1 VNTQPQTRKQSAPT
15 VIRPMLET
23 DVPEA
28 RRIFQWAFGAFLGVP
43 DPATFWEDRDSV
55 RTRWAGN
62 LGGSLVAEADGC
74 LVGSNFAANWG
85 SFAFFGPLTVHP
97 DRWNQGIAQHLLGP
111 TMELFRSWNVRHSGL
126 FTFAQS
132 AKHINLYQ
140 KFGFWPR
147 FLTAIMTRPSEP
159 RAVSWTAFS
168 SLDSSSRSQALQAC
182 RELADGLFE
191 GLDLSR
197 EIQAIDRLQL
207 GDTLLLWSGDVL
219 DGFAC
224 CHCGPGTE
232 AGNGACYIKFGAI
245 RRAAEADQLFDALL
259 DVCEAF
265 AAERGLGRVEAGVN
279 LGRERA
285 YRKLRARGYRTQIQG
300 VAMHRP
306 NDSAFSNPADY
317 VIDDWR

>member
-1 VNTQPQTRKQSAPT
+1 MTTQMQTRKQSAAII
-15 VIRPMLET
+15 VRPMAET
-23 DVPEA
+23 DVSEA
-28 RRIFQWAFGAFLGVP
+28 RRIFQRAFGAFIGVP
-43 DPATFWEDRDSV
+43 DADTFWEDRDYV
-55 RTRWAGN
+55 RTRWAGK
-62 LGGSLVAEADGC
+62 LGGSLVADADGC

-97 DRWNQGIAQHLLGP
+97 DRWDQGIAQHLLGP
-111 TMELFRSWNVRHSGL
+111 TMELFQSWNVRHAGL

-132 AKHINLYQ
+132 AKHVNLYQ

-147 FLTAIMTRPSEP
+147 FLTAIMTRPSERRP
-159 RAVSWTAFS
+159 VSWTPFS
-168 SLDSSSRSQALQAC
+168 GLNPESRSHALRAC
-182 RELADGLFE
+182 RELSDSIFE

-197 EIQAIDRLQL
+197 EIQAIGQLQL

-232 AGNGACYIKFGAI
+232 AGNDNCYIKFGAI
-245 RRAAEADQLFDALL
+245 RRTAEADQLFDALL

-265 AAERGLGRVEAGVN
+265 AAERGLARVEAGVN

-285 YRKLRARGYRTQIQG
+285 HRKLRARGYRTQIQG

-306 NDSAFSNPADY
+306 NDPAFSNAADY